1 MKKTFT
7 ILGILVVA
15 ALVATLWERVDD
27 AFLRKTHP
35 QKYAESVEK
44 YAAEYDVPESVVYAV
59 IKTESGFTPDA
70 VSLKGAIG
78 LMQITPDTFDWLC
91 SKTGGEAN
99 ALLLYEPDTNIRY
112 GTYFLSLLHNEY
124 KAWDTVYA
132 AYNAIPVK
140 DKGIVHGIGMGH
152 GCFGTFYQ
160 TLGDWVRNDGRA
172 RAATVTLDLPKD
184 GTGVEFVNCDFRMPS
199 NTPFVN
205 KDKRSN

>member
-132 AYNAIPVK
+132 AYNAGRGRVNSWLASEEYNNNGRLKNIPYEETASYVK
-140 DKGIVHGIGMGH
+140 KVEKAQSVYARLYYGE
-152 GCFGTFYQ
+152 
-160 TLGDWVRNDGRA
+160 DGGA
-172 RAATVTLDLPKD
+172 TAASSI
-184 GTGVEFVNCDFRMPS
+184 N
-199 NTPFVN
+199 
-205 KDKRSN
+205 

>member
-78 LMQITPDTFDWLC
+78 LMQITHDTFDWLC

-132 AYNAIPVK
+132 AYNAGRGRVNSWLASEEYNNNGRLKNIPYEETASYVK
-140 DKGIVHGIGMGH
+140 KVEKAQSV
-152 GCFGTFYQ
+152 Y
-160 TLGDWVRNDGRA
+160 A
-172 RAATVTLDLPKD
+172 RLYYGENGGATAASSI
-184 GTGVEFVNCDFRMPS
+184 N
-199 NTPFVN
+199 
-205 KDKRSN
+205 

>member
-91 SKTGGEAN
+91 SKTGDEAN

-132 AYNAIPVK
+132 AYNAGRGRVNSWLASEEYNNNGRLKNIPYEETASYVK
-140 DKGIVHGIGMGH
+140 KVEKAQSV
-152 GCFGTFYQ
+152 Y
-160 TLGDWVRNDGRA
+160 A
-172 RAATVTLDLPKD
+172 RLYYGENGGATSASSI
-184 GTGVEFVNCDFRMPS
+184 N
-199 NTPFVN
+199 
-205 KDKRSN
+205 

>member
-35 QKYAESVEK
+35 QKYSESVEK
-44 YAAEYDVPESVVYAV
+44 YAVEYDVPESVVYAV

-132 AYNAIPVK
+132 AYNAGRGRVNSWLASEEYNNNGRLKNIPYEETASYVK
-140 DKGIVHGIGMGH
+140 KVEKAQSV
-152 GCFGTFYQ
+152 Y
-160 TLGDWVRNDGRA
+160 A
-172 RAATVTLDLPKD
+172 RLYYGENGGATAASST
-184 GTGVEFVNCDFRMPS
+184 
-199 NTPFVN
+199 N
-205 KDKRSN
+205 KKNKRI

>member
-27 AFLRKTHP
+27 AFHRKTHP

-132 AYNAIPVK
+132 AYNAGRGRVNSWLASEEYNNNGRLKNIPYEETASYVK
-140 DKGIVHGIGMGH
+140 KVEKAQSVYARLYYGE
-152 GCFGTFYQ
+152 
-160 TLGDWVRNDGRA
+160 DGGA
-172 RAATVTLDLPKD
+172 TAASSI
-184 GTGVEFVNCDFRMPS
+184 N
-199 NTPFVN
+199 
-205 KDKRSN
+205 

>member
-91 SKTGGEAN
+91 SKTGDEAN

-124 KAWDTVYA
+124 KAYNAGRGRVNSWLASEEYNNNGRLKNIPYEETASYVKKVEKAQSVYA
-132 AYNAIPVK
+132 RLYYGEN
-140 DKGIVHGIGMGH
+140 GG
-152 GCFGTFYQ
+152 
-160 TLGDWVRNDGRA
+160 
-172 RAATVTLDLPKD
+172 ATSASST
-184 GTGVEFVNCDFRMPS
+184 N
-199 NTPFVN
+199 
-205 KDKRSN
+205 

>member
-132 AYNAIPVK
+132 AYNAGRGRVNSWLASEEYNNNGRLKNIPYEETASYVK
-140 DKGIVHGIGMGH
+140 KVEKAQSV
-152 GCFGTFYQ
+152 Y
-160 TLGDWVRNDGRA
+160 A
-172 RAATVTLDLPKD
+172 RLYYGENGGATSASST
-184 GTGVEFVNCDFRMPS
+184 N
-199 NTPFVN
+199 
-205 KDKRSN
+205 

>member
-27 AFLRKTHP
+27 AFLRKTYP

-91 SKTGGEAN
+91 SKTGDEAN
-99 ALLLYEPDTNIRY
+99 SLLLYEPDTNIRY

-132 AYNAIPVK
+132 AYNAGRGRVNSWLASEEYNNNGRLKNIPYEETASYVK
-140 DKGIVHGIGMGH
+140 KVEKAQSV
-152 GCFGTFYQ
+152 Y
-160 TLGDWVRNDGRA
+160 A
-172 RAATVTLDLPKD
+172 RLYYGENGGASAASSI
-184 GTGVEFVNCDFRMPS
+184 N
-199 NTPFVN
+199 
-205 KDKRSN
+205 

>member
-132 AYNAIPVK
+132 AYNAGRGRVNSWLASEEYNNNGRLKNIPYEETASYVK
-140 DKGIVHGIGMGH
+140 KVEKAQSV
-152 GCFGTFYQ
+152 Y
-160 TLGDWVRNDGRA
+160 A
-172 RAATVTLDLPKD
+172 RLYYGENGGATASSSI
-184 GTGVEFVNCDFRMPS
+184 N
-199 NTPFVN
+199 
-205 KDKRSN
+205 

>member
-27 AFLRKTHP
+27 AFLRKTYP

-44 YAAEYDVPESVVYAV
+44 YTAEYDVPESVVYAV
-59 IKTESGFTPDA
+59 IKTESGFIPDA
-70 VSLKGAIG
+70 VSQKGAIG

-91 SKTGGEAN
+91 SKTGDEAN
-99 ALLLYEPDTNIRY
+99 SLLLYEPDTNIRY

-132 AYNAIPVK
+132 AYNAGRGRVNSWLASEEYNNNGRLKNIPYEETASYVK
-140 DKGIVHGIGMGH
+140 KVEKAQSV
-152 GCFGTFYQ
+152 Y
-160 TLGDWVRNDGRA
+160 A
-172 RAATVTLDLPKD
+172 RLYYGENGGASAASSI
-184 GTGVEFVNCDFRMPS
+184 N
-199 NTPFVN
+199 
-205 KDKRSN
+205 

>member
-91 SKTGGEAN
+91 SKTGDEAN

-132 AYNAIPVK
+132 AYNAGRGRVNSWLASEEYNNNGRLKNIPYEETASYVK
-140 DKGIVHGIGMGH
+140 KVEKAQSV
-152 GCFGTFYQ
+152 Y
-160 TLGDWVRNDGRA
+160 A
-172 RAATVTLDLPKD
+172 RLYYGENGGATAASSI
-184 GTGVEFVNCDFRMPS
+184 N
-199 NTPFVN
+199 
-205 KDKRSN
+205 

>member
-132 AYNAIPVK
+132 AYNAGRGRVNSWLASEEYNNNGRLKNIPYEETASYVK
-140 DKGIVHGIGMGH
+140 KVEKAQSI
-152 GCFGTFYQ
+152 Y
-160 TLGDWVRNDGRA
+160 A
-172 RAATVTLDLPKD
+172 RLYYGENGGATAASST
-184 GTGVEFVNCDFRMPS
+184 N
-199 NTPFVN
+199 
-205 KDKRSN
+205 

>member
-27 AFLRKTHP
+27 AFLRKTYP

-132 AYNAIPVK
+132 AYNAGRGRVNSWLASEEYNNNGRLKNIPYEETASYVK
-140 DKGIVHGIGMGH
+140 KVEKAQSV
-152 GCFGTFYQ
+152 Y
-160 TLGDWVRNDGRA
+160 A
-172 RAATVTLDLPKD
+172 RLYYGENGGATAASSI
-184 GTGVEFVNCDFRMPS
+184 N
-199 NTPFVN
+199 
-205 KDKRSN
+205 

>member
-91 SKTGGEAN
+91 SKTGDEAN

-132 AYNAIPVK
+132 AYNAGRGRVNSWLASEEYNNNGRLKNIPYEETASYVK
-140 DKGIVHGIGMGH
+140 KVEKAQSV
-152 GCFGTFYQ
+152 Y
-160 TLGDWVRNDGRA
+160 A
-172 RAATVTLDLPKD
+172 RLYYGENGGATAASST
-184 GTGVEFVNCDFRMPS
+184 N
-199 NTPFVN
+199 
-205 KDKRSN
+205 

>member
-27 AFLRKTHP
+27 AFLRKTYP

-91 SKTGGEAN
+91 SKTGDEAN

-132 AYNAIPVK
+132 AYNAGRGRVNSWLASEEYNNNGRLKNIPYEETASYVK
-140 DKGIVHGIGMGH
+140 KVEKAQSV
-152 GCFGTFYQ
+152 Y
-160 TLGDWVRNDGRA
+160 A
-172 RAATVTLDLPKD
+172 RLYYGENGGASAASSINYK
-184 GTGVEFVNCDFRMPS
+184 S
-199 NTPFVN
+199 
-205 KDKRSN
+205 KRI